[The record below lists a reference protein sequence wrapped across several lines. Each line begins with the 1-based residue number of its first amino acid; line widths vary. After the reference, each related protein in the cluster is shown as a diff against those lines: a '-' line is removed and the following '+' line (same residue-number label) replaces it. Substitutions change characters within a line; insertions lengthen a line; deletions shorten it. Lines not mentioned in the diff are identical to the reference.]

1 MSLIN
6 FFKKYLPKLCN
17 NLINEGYLK
26 AKEDYEKK
34 EKLLKQVNDD
44 YFFSQFSIGS
54 FVIGIPN
61 EESNIVIG
69 KIIDYSFFNENS
81 KPFLVVF
88 DYVSNTELT
97 LMSVVKKYNL
107 DLIHAIIKMTPQ
119 ERHVV
124 FYGSNKSF
132 AQKEYVIQD
141 INELN
146 SLLEKNNFFKDFK
159 N

>member
-1 MSLIN
+1 MKLIN
-6 FFKKYLPKLCN
+6 FFKKYLPKTCN
-17 NLINEGYLK
+17 TLINEGYLK
-26 AKEDYEKK
+26 AKEDTEKK
-34 EKLLKQVNDD
+34 EEFLKQVNAD
-44 YFFSQFSIGS
+44 YFFSQFPIGS

-61 EESNIVIG
+61 EETNIVIG

-88 DYVSNTELT
+88 DYVSNTKLT
-97 LMSVVKKYNL
+97 LMSVVKEYNK
-107 DLIHAIIKMTPQ
+107 DLVNAIMKMTPQ

-132 AQKEYVIQD
+132 AQKESVIQD

-146 SLLEKNNFFKDFK
+146 LLLEKNNFFKDFK